1 MADIELGQS
10 IVGALVGSDPNL
22 NGSTYDDYNISGLD
36 AFRKV
41 RISLDRPATAGET
54 TVQVIHSTTGEILN
68 GAASSTGTLSLNGT
82 SFPNANY
89 KIRVTGK
96 SFGNYTLSLSDDGKA
111 TSIVSLLNT
120 PNTSGTKVRL
130 GTVEADGTF
139 LQLASSAD
147 DFGPNLLSDIAL
159 SSTGKLYGIGNSTD
173 GKDSL
178 YQINPSA
185 DIKNRIKLVDD
196 IKDAQGVLLKNT
208 FNALEFSA
216 DNQLY
221 AIGSGSNKLYQID
234 PNTSVATSVAD
245 LPTGFTSS
253 GDLVFD
259 AANNRF
265 LATSKDTTTTDAL
278 WQISLEQPLLGT
290 RIANPSSATKIGQI
304 GFAGVQGI
312 NFENGQLTG
321 FTNTGLG
328 IKSITN
334 RIKINPTSGVGTFDR
349 VITGN
354 GILAGVSGSATIP
367 ISSLGLDIKPD
378 PLKIGSRSQGLPQ
391 RNTID
396 LRDFTGKALK
406 ADITTKGDAA
416 YTNNIGFY
424 VVEDVLLGTIKLANG
439 SLLNPGDANYA
450 VEAAKSAVLQ
460 AGKIDRKL
468 DRDITGGKIY
478 APIVIA
484 QGSLADFVNLNPTNG
499 GGAKEIHAYF
509 NYVSG
514 NADRLDHFKLLG
526 NNIFAVED
534 QFGGGDRDFND
545 LVVNVNVKT
554 V

>member
-1 MADIELGQS
+1 MADIKLGQS
-10 IVGALVGSDPNL
+10 IVGALTSSDPKL
-22 NGSTYDDYNISGLD
+22 AGSAYDEYNISGLD

-41 RISLDRPATAGET
+41 KISLDRPSMAGET
-54 TVQVIHSTTGEILN
+54 TVQVIHSTTGEVLN
-68 GAASSTGTLSLNGT
+68 GAVSATGTLSLNGT
-82 SFPNANY
+82 SFPNTNY

-96 SFGNYTLSLSDDGKA
+96 NLGNYTLSLSDDGKA

-120 PNTSGTKVRL
+120 PTTTGTKVRL

-147 DFGPNLLSDIAL
+147 NFGSNLLSDIAL
-159 SSTGKLYGIGNSTD
+159 SPTGKLYGIGNSAD

-178 YQINPSA
+178 YQLDPSA
-185 DIKNRIKLVDD
+185 DIRNRIKLVDD
-196 IKDAQGVLLKNT
+196 VKDDQGVLLKNT

-221 AIGSGSNKLYQID
+221 AIGSGSNKLYQIN
-234 PNTSVATSVAD
+234 PNTSVATSIAD

-259 AANNRF
+259 AANNRL
-265 LATSKDTTTTDAL
+265 LATSKDTTTSDAL
-278 WQISLEQPLLGT
+278 WQIS
-290 RIANPSSATKIGQI
+290 IANPSGATKIGQI

-321 FTNTGLG
+321 FTNTGIG
-328 IKSITN
+328 IKSVTN

-349 VITGN
+349 VITGT

-367 ISSLGLDIKPD
+367 SSSLGLDTKPD
-378 PLKIGSRSQGLPQ
+378 PLNSIGSKSQGLPQ

-396 LRDFTGKALK
+396 LRDFAGKALK

-439 SLLNPGDANYA
+439 SLLNPGDASYA

-460 AGKIDRKL
+460 AGKIDSKL
-468 DRDITGGKIY
+468 DQDITGGKIY

-484 QGSLADFVNLNPTNG
+484 QGSLTDFVTKNPTNG

-514 NADRLDHFKLLG
+514 NADKVDHFKLLG

-545 LVVNVNVKT
+545 LVVSINIKT

>member
-1 MADIELGQS
+1 MADIKLGQS
-10 IVGALVGSDPNL
+10 IVGTLDSNDPKL
-22 NGSTYDDYNISGLD
+22 NGSAYDEYNISGLD
-36 AFRKV
+36 NFRKV
-41 RISLDRPATAGET
+41 RISLDRPSTAGET
-54 TVQVIHSTTGEILN
+54 TVQVIHSKTGDILN
-68 GAASSTGTLSLNGT
+68 GAVSTTGTLSLIGT
-82 SFPNANY
+82 SFPNSNY
-89 KIRVTGK
+89 KIRVIGK
-96 SFGNYTLSLSDDGKA
+96 NLGNYTLSLSDDGKA
-111 TSIVSLLNT
+111 TSIVSLFNT
-120 PNTSGTKVRL
+120 QNTTGNKVRL
-130 GTVEADGTF
+130 GTIEADGTF
-139 LQLASSAD
+139 LQLASSD
-147 DFGPNLLSDIAL
+147 DNFGSNLLSDIAL
-159 SSTGKLYGIGNSTD
+159 SAAGKLYGIGNSND

-178 YQINPSA
+178 YRIDPSTKVT
-185 DIKNRIKLVDD
+185 DRIKLVDD
-196 IKDAQGVLLKNT
+196 IKNDQGVLLKNN

-216 DNQLY
+216 DNKLY

-234 PNTSVATSVAD
+234 PNTSVATSIAD
-245 LPTGFTSS
+245 LPTGFSSS

-265 LATSKDTTTTDAL
+265 LATSKDTVTSDAL
-278 WQISLEQPLLGT
+278 WQISL
-290 RIANPSSATKIGQI
+290 ANPSGANKIGQI

-321 FTNTGLG
+321 FTNTGIG
-328 IKSITN
+328 IKSTTN

-367 ISSLGLDIKPD
+367 RSSLGLDTKPD
-378 PLKIGSRSQGLPQ
+378 SLNSIGSKSQGLPQ

-396 LRDFTGKALK
+396 LSDFAGKNLK

-460 AGKIDRKL
+460 AGKIDSKL

-484 QGSLADFVNLNPTNG
+484 QGSLTDFITNNPTNG
-499 GGAKEIHAYF
+499 GGAKDIHAYF
-509 NYVSG
+509 NYVAG
-514 NADRLDHFKLLG
+514 NADKVDHFKLLG

-545 LVVNVNVKT
+545 LVVNVNVRT

>member
-1 MADIELGQS
+1 MADIKLGQS
-10 IVGALVGSDPNL
+10 IVGTLTSSDPKVDGL
-22 NGSTYDDYNISGLD
+22 AADEYNISGLD

-41 RISLDRPATAGET
+41 DIALNRPAIAGET
-54 TVQVIHSTTGEILN
+54 TVQVINSSTGEVLN
-68 GAASSTGTLSLNGT
+68 GGASTTGTLSLTGT
-82 SFPNANY
+82 SFPATNY
-89 KIRVTGK
+89 KIRVIGK
-96 SFGNYTLSLSDDGKA
+96 NLGDYTLALSDAGKA

-120 PNTSGTKVRL
+120 PITGAFKSRL

-139 LQLASSAD
+139 SPLASSAD
-147 DFGPNLLSDIAL
+147 SFGPNLLSDIAL
-159 SSTGKLYGIGNSTD
+159 SPTGKLYGIGNSTD
-173 GKDSL
+173 GKGSL
-178 YQINPSA
+178 YQIDPSTKVN
-185 DIKNRIKLVDD
+185 DRIKLVND
-196 IKDAQGVLLKNT
+196 IKDTQGALLKNT

-216 DNQLY
+216 DNKLY

-234 PNTSVATSVAD
+234 TNTSVATSIAE
-245 LPTGFTSS
+245 LPKGFTSS

-259 AANNRF
+259 GANNRF
-265 LATSKDTTTTDAL
+265 LATAIDTATTDAL
-278 WQISLEQPLLGT
+278 WQISL
-290 RIANPSSATKIGQI
+290 ANPSGATKIGQI

-321 FTNTGLG
+321 FTNTGIG
-328 IKSITN
+328 IKSTTN

-354 GILAGVSGSATIP
+354 GSLGGISGSATIP
-367 ISSLGLDIKPD
+367 SSSLDLGTPAAVNS
-378 PLKIGSRSQGLPQ
+378 IGSKSQGLPG

-396 LRDFTGKALK
+396 LSDFAGKNLK

-424 VVEDVLLGTIKLANG
+424 VVEDSLLGTIKLANG

-460 AGKIDRKL
+460 AGKIDSKL
-468 DRDITGGKIY
+468 NQDIIGGKVY

-484 QGSLADFVNLNPTNG
+484 QGSLTDFITKNPTNG
-499 GGAKEIHAYF
+499 GGANSIHAYF

-514 NADRLDHFKLLG
+514 NTDKVDHFKLLG

-545 LVVNVNVKT
+545 LVVSLNVKT